1 MAITPRQKRVK
12 GVIYRNILIAWR
24 LLNRD
29 ETIHYSAGVPATR
42 WGDAIARLLAERG
55 WTKRQLAEAA
65 TVRPNTVTNLLTHGR
80 DSDTATLTRIAHA
93 FGVDISELF
102 LTREQSVVL
111 HAHREDRVERLRDM
125 VVKEL
130 SATVTK
136 LVTQELEHSGTF
148 KPLPIKDS
156 QAVHYP
162 KPKRRARAK
171 R

>member
-1 MAITPRQKRVK
+1 MEARQKDIESAV
-12 GVIYRNILIAWR
+12 YRNVLIAWR
-24 LLNRD
+24 LLSRA
-29 ETIHYSAGVPATR
+29 EAIHYSAGVPATR
-42 WGDAIARLLAERG
+42 WGDAIGRLLAERG

-65 TVRPNTVTNLLTHGR
+65 AVRPNTVTNLLTHGR
-80 DSDTATLTRIAHA
+80 DSDTVTLTRIAHA

-125 VVKEL
+125 VIKEL

-148 KPLPIKDS
+148 KPLPIKEGS
-156 QAVHYP
+156 TIHYA
-162 KPKRRARAK
+162 KPKRRSRAK